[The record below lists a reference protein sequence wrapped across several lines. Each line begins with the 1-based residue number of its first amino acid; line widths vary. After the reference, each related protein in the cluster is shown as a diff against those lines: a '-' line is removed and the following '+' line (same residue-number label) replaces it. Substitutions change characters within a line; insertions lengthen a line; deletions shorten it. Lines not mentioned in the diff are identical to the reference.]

1 MERKEQGFGKAVHVR
16 VTRQLY
22 EQLDRLAADLKM
34 SRSEVLR
41 EVIEKGLPTIGEQE
55 SPDRGSDDSSGRE

>member
-1 MERKEQGFGKAVHVR
+1 MERSEKGFGKAVHVR
-16 VTRQLY
+16 VPSRLY

-41 EVIEKGLPTIGEQE
+41 EVIEKGLPAIVEQH
-55 SPDRGSDDSSGRE
+55 PPGRGSEDSSGRE

>member
-1 MERKEQGFGKAVHVR
+1 MERNEQGFGKAVHVR
-16 VTRQLY
+16 VPSRLC

-41 EVIEKGLPTIGEQE
+41 EVIEKGLPAIVEQHP
-55 SPDRGSDDSSGRE
+55 PDRGPEDSTGRE